1 MTVRSINGSIS
12 LANLPISFEGN
23 NIISQLGLNTVKAI
37 MQIDLNS
44 LHSAIRAEI
53 RQ

>member
-12 LANLPISFEGN
+12 LSFEGN

-37 MQIDLNS
+37 IQIDLNS